1 MSGTESD
8 PDARVAELDQKLRA
22 LESDGNRSSDEF
34 ARLSAERE
42 KLLNQRD
49 DG

>member
-1 MSGTESD
+1 MSD
-8 PDARVAELDQKLRA
+8 PSDIDTRVAELDEQLRA
-22 LESDGNRSSDEF
+22 LESDGERSSDRFGE
-34 ARLSAERE
+34 LSTERE